1 MWKHSC
7 GNIPVFSRF
16 SPRMAVGGEE
26 SSAFLNEKPT
36 LHELCEYVTIGTKWF
51 LFGVLLK
58 LDKRELDAIEELNKD
73 VVYKAM
79 KMFRLWLDTNPS
91 ATRRQVIDTLRMN
104 TIKENAIAETYERAL
119 TEGEIL

>member
-1 MWKHSC
+1 
-7 GNIPVFSRF
+7 
-16 SPRMAVGGEE
+16 
-26 SSAFLNEKPT
+26 
-36 LHELCEYVTIGTKWF
+36 
-51 LFGVLLK
+51 
-58 LDKRELDAIEELNKD
+58 
-73 VVYKAM
+73 M